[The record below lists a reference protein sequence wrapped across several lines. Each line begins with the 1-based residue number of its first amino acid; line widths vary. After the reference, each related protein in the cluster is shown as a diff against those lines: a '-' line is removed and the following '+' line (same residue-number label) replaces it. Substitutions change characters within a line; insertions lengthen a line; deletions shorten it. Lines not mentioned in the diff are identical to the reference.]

1 MGFLIAN
8 NPVLFPLDGSNNIP
22 HFIVCITAEFFLKNF
37 IVNRQR
43 TFYHVLHFT
52 FADAVLTFERNIS
65 TDFTDGRG
73 VSCFSQFII
82 VEHTGNRSAPVIYQI
97 HLALRIVKCVY
108 TYINR

>member
-8 NPVLFPLDGSNNIP
+8 NPVLLPLDGGNNIP
-22 HFIVCITAEFFLKNF
+22 HFIVCITTEFFLENF

-43 TFYHVLHFT
+43 TFYHVLHFS
-52 FADAVLTFERNIS
+52 FADAILTFERNIS
-65 TDFTDGRG
+65 TDFTGGRG

-82 VEHTGNRSAPVIYQI
+82 VEHTGDGSTPVVYQI
-97 HLALRIVKCVY
+97 HLVLRIVKCVY